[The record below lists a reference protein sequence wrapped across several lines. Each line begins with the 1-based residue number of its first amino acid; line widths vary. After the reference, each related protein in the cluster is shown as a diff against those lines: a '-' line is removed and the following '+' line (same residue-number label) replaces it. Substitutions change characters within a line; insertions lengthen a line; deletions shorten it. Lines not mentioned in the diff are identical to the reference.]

1 MSGPFPLF
9 LLHVLMLL
17 TGTTLS
23 FISSYLCSE
32 RKRTR
37 GTSCIDREK
46 EEVRAEIKISTQQL
60 TDRVHVQHELFEAD
74 VKLASIG
81 SSIIYCVAASCSEIC
96 RHH

>member
-1 MSGPFPLF
+1 MSGPLPLF

-23 FISSYLCSE
+23 FISSYFCSE
-32 RKRTR
+32 RKRTLE
-37 GTSCIDREK
+37 TSCIDTEK
-46 EEVRAEIKISTQQL
+46 EVRAEIKILTQQL

-81 SSIIYCVAASCSEIC
+81 SMHGLCYILCCSELQ
-96 RHH
+96 